1 MKLKGCLCTWATL
14 KNFWKVVSS
23 ASWAG
28 WAWAWAGVDIE
39 VENVGERIGVTA
51 GHRYATHI
59 MERRTGAVCRSGRR
73 QKNFKTPTHYSLQPL
88 ATHTR
93 APEISHSCWYSST
106 CSHSQ
111 GSSYSLWKTLPKSN
125 ASGDI
130 EHEVRISK
138 LPYIKTHSNNLRAS
152 AIASKHLQLANIRM

>member
-1 MKLKGCLCTWATL
+1 MSVHLSNLKKLLESCFFCFL
-14 KNFWKVVSS
+14 
-23 ASWAG
+23 SWLSLG
-28 WAWAWAGVDIE
+28 L
-39 VENVGERIGVTA
+39 
-51 GHRYATHI
+51 
-59 MERRTGAVCRSGRR
+59 GRR
-73 QKNFKTPTHYSLQPL
+73 RHRRLRTLVNGLVWQQVTVMPRTSWNAGPGRFVGPAAGRKFLRPRLSWSYYSLQPL